1 MKSTDKFQL
10 TQVHNTLRGTGLG
23 ELVRMAV
30 TYLLHNTLFSI
41 TFLFLRKLNPQG
53 KHAVKCGSCNFFYSL
68 LCLIYLMMRLYKY
81 FTALKKWSKHL
92 ERWARYVVRCEI
104 EYPGPIDTFTNFG
117 KLDKVCKF
125 TSS

>member
-53 KHAVKCGSCNFFYSL
+53 KHAVKCGSCNFFLFSPVFDLFDDEAVQIFY
-68 LCLIYLMMRLYKY
+68 CFKEMEQ
-81 FTALKKWSKHL
+81 ALGAMG
-92 ERWARYVVRCEI
+92 EVRCA
-104 EYPGPIDTFTNFG
+104 
-117 KLDKVCKF
+117 L
-125 TSS
+125 